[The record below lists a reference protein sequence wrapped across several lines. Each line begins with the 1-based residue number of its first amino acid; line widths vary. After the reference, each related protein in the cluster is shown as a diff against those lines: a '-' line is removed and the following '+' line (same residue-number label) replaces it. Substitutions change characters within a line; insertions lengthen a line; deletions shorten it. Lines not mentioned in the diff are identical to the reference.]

1 MESDTVAFSL
11 PSINQRL
18 SYYKASFD
26 IIKSSPLLGIG
37 IGNWKLVSIK
47 YLNDKM
53 QEYIVAGY
61 AHNDFIQIA
70 AEIGILGMLCYIMIF
85 VIVTLKLLKG
95 IFKNTNDYFVKV
107 TLLAMIGVFI
117 IDSML
122 NFPISRPISYV
133 FILFVLV
140 SSINLKNIVKD
151 EK

>member
-1 MESDTVAFSL
+1 MILF
-11 PSINQRL
+11 
-18 SYYKASFD
+18 K
-26 IIKSSPLLGIG
+26 LLL
-37 IGNWKLVSIK
+37 KLVFGESLL
-47 YLNDKM
+47 Y
-53 QEYIVAGY
+53 
-61 AHNDFIQIA
+61 NDFR
-70 AEIGILGMLCYIMIF
+70 Y
-85 VIVTLKLLKG
+85 VINLKG
-95 IFKNTNDYFVKV
+95 YLKIVMTTLIKV